1 MTEKDEF
8 LQFESL
14 SNVIEL
20 ASFLVPGV
28 WGRQESFSHFLD
40 TQKFR
45 ILAVHFLVECWLT
58 FSAHWIHSIH
68 SHMSTSEA
76 SCFEINEVPQD

>member
-28 WGRQESFSHFLD
+28 WGRLESFSHFLD

-45 ILAVHFLVECWLT
+45 IQAVHFLVACSNI
-58 FSAHWIHSIH
+58 FSTLDSFNSFPHVNLW
-68 SHMSTSEA
+68 SEV
-76 SCFEINEVPQD
+76 CFEINEVPQD